1 MGFLNT
7 SAERSSQNIMSANLP
22 PQAKAKYQEY
32 LDAGALEERIK
43 KLEEFLSLV
52 PKHKATEKTVALNK
66 SRLAKMKRELVD
78 RKQKQKTIQKIVS
91 PFSIKKEGIQVV
103 LISSFQTPGVGKTAL
118 LNYLTGAAEDKI
130 GKFTALPEIGIYQY
144 QKIRFQIVEMPSLM
158 EGAADGVGNGK
169 EILSQLRAADLLC
182 MCIDLSGNIEKQ
194 MNLLFTELSKAD
206 IRMNI
211 QPPPLLIEKTGANKI
226 QVFYLTNE
234 AKEIEDLGDLTE
246 QIKEIVNENGI
257 HNGIVKVYGEIT
269 LDDVIDVLTPSVVYK
284 KVIILGTKGDLSHT
298 QEIFDKLEKKYSDKF
313 PIILGTSFQKE
324 TFPNDFGE
332 IILKFL
338 QKIRIYTMSGGIVA
352 EQPLLMD
359 KNPSIKD
366 VALKV
371 HRSFYN
377 SFEHAIVIR
386 EGERQKRKKVGLDY
400 ILKDNDIVE
409 IHIT

>member
-1 MGFLNT
+1 
-7 SAERSSQNIMSANLP
+7 
-22 PQAKAKYQEY
+22 
-32 LDAGALEERIK
+32 
-43 KLEEFLSLV
+43 
-52 PKHKATEKTVALNK
+52 
-66 SRLAKMKRELVD
+66 MKRELVD

-211 QPPPLLIEKTGANKI
+211 QPPPLSIEKTGANKI

-257 HNGIVKVYGEIT
+257 HNGIVKVYGKIT